1 MNDIN
6 VSILSRWIALA
17 LLIFAL
23 PGISLAGEQMTGR
36 QIMDKQKQ
44 MHESKDEEFKQ
55 DMQLID
61 RNGNTSKREVSN
73 YYLKTPEKL
82 TKTMIVFLN
91 PADVRGTGL
100 LTWEQKGREDDQ
112 WLYLPASGKERRI
125 AASGKKNKF
134 MGTDFA
140 YEDLRPENLET
151 HTYNLVGSEAVG
163 GKDCYVVEALP
174 STDQEKSESG
184 YSKRKFWIRKDI
196 FFTIKKEFYNKQDQ
210 LEKVSL
216 DEELENVS
224 GSMWRAKKVTME
236 DLKAK
241 HKTVDIT
248 TERKIDKGIPDSQFT
263 LRELTKK

>member
-1 MNDIN
+1 MKYIQ
-6 VSILSRWIALA
+6 IAMLSRWGAAA
-17 LLIFAL
+17 LLAFLFPWTA
-23 PGISLAGEQMTGR
+23 LAGEQMTGR
-36 QIMDKQKQ
+36 QIMERQKQ
-44 MHESKDEEFKQ
+44 LHESKDEEFRQ
-55 DMQLID
+55 DMLLID
-61 RNGNTSKREVSN
+61 RNNNTSKREVVN
-73 YYLKTPEKL
+73 YYIKTPDKL
-82 TKTMIVFLN
+82 TKTMIIFLA

-151 HTYNLVGSEAVG
+151 HTYNLLGSEAIG
-163 GKDCYVVEALP
+163 GVDCYKVEALP
-174 STDQEKSESG
+174 STDQEKAESG
-184 YSKRKFWIRKDI
+184 YSKRIFWIRKDT
-196 FFTIKKEFYNKQDQ
+196 FYTIKKEFYNKQGQ
-210 LEKVSL
+210 LEKVSV
-216 DEELENVS
+216 DEELANVS

-241 HKTVDIT
+241 HKTVTLT
-248 TERKIDKGIPDSQFT
+248 TERKIDKGVPGSKFT

>member
-1 MNDIN
+1 MNNLNMRI
-6 VSILSRWIALA
+6 VSRLIVLA
-17 LLIFAL
+17 SFLASLF
-23 PGISLAGEQMTGR
+23 GISFAGEQMTGR
-36 QIMDKQKQ
+36 QIMEKQRDLHQ
-44 MHESKDEEFKQ
+44 SKNEEFKQ
-55 DMQLID
+55 DMNLID
-61 RNGNTSKREVSN
+61 RNGNTTKREVEN
-73 YYLKTPEKL
+73 YYLKAPDGL
-82 TKTMIVFLN
+82 SKTMIIFLS

-140 YEDLRPENLET
+140 YEDLRPENLDS
-151 HTYNLVGSEAVG
+151 HTYNLVGSEVVG

-184 YSKRKFWIRKDI
+184 YSKRKFWVRKDI
-196 FFTIKKEFYNKQDQ
+196 FLTIKKEFYNKQGQ
-210 LEKVSL
+210 LEKASA
-216 DEELENVS
+216 DDELENIS
-224 GSMWRAKKVTME
+224 GSMWRAKRAAME

-241 HKTVDIT
+241 HKTVLAT
-248 TERKIDKGIPDSQFT
+248 TERKIDKGIPDSQFS

>member
-1 MNDIN
+1 MKN
-6 VSILSRWIALA
+6 VKISILSRLIVIVA
-17 LLIFAL
+17 LIF
-23 PGISLAGEQMTGR
+23 SLSGASLSGEQMTGR

-44 MHESKDEEFKQ
+44 LHESKDEEFKQ
-55 DMQLID
+55 DMLLID
-61 RNGNTSKREVSN
+61 RNGNTSKREVEN

-82 TKTMIVFLN
+82 TKTMIIFLS
-91 PADVRGTGL
+91 PTDVRGTGL
-100 LTWEQKGREDDQ
+100 LTWEQKTREDDQ

-163 GKDCYVVEALP
+163 GKDCYIVEALP
-174 STDQEKSESG
+174 STDQEKAESG
-184 YSKRKFWIRKDI
+184 YAKRKFWIRKDI
-196 FFTIKKEFYNKQDQ
+196 FLSIKKEFYNKQGQ
-210 LEKVSL
+210 LEKVSVDEDL
-216 DEELENVS
+216 DNVS
-224 GSMWRAKKVTME
+224 GSMWRSKKVTME

-241 HKTVDIT
+241 HKTVLAT
-248 TERKIDKGIPDSQFT
+248 TGRKIDKGVPDTKFT

>member
-1 MNDIN
+1 MKN
-6 VSILSRWIALA
+6 VNISILSRVITLAALV
-17 LLIFAL
+17 FFL
-23 PGISLAGEQMTGR
+23 PGISLAGEQMTGK
-36 QIMDKQKQ
+36 QIMEKQKQ
-44 MHESKDEEFKQ
+44 LHESKDEDFKQ
-55 DMQLID
+55 DMLLID
-61 RNGNTSKREVSN
+61 RNNNTSKREVAN
-73 YYLKTPEKL
+73 FYLKTPEKL
-82 TKTMIVFLN
+82 TKTMIIFLS

-100 LTWEQKGREDDQ
+100 LTWEQKAREDDQ

-163 GKDCYVVEALP
+163 GKDCYIVEALP
-174 STDQEKSESG
+174 STEQEKSESG

-196 FFTIKKEFYNKQDQ
+196 FLSIKKEFYNKQDQ
-210 LEKVSL
+210 LEKVSV
-216 DEELENVS
+216 DEDLENIS
-224 GSMWRAKKVTME
+224 GSMWRSKKVTME

-241 HKTVDIT
+241 HKTVLAT
-248 TERKIDKGIPDSQFT
+248 TDRKIDKGVPDSKFT